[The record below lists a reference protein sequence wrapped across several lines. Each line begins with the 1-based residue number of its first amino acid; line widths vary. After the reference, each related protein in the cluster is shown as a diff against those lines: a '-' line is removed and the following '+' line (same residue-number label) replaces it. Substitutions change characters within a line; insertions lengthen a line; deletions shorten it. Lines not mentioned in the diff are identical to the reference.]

1 MCLIITIGSNL
12 TDVNECAIN
21 NGGCAGTCV
30 NLIGGYECQCASG
43 YVLSN
48 NISCTGKNLSY
59 ILVLPFDTSLII
71 DINECSSGMNNCS
84 EVCVNTIGSY
94 YCACN
99 GSHVLNVDGIT
110 CRGKS

>member
-1 MCLIITIGSNL
+1 MIISCEQFKLCFKIKYIYLYMYGHHTDYKTSCISLTAQMCLIITIGSNL

-59 ILVLPFDTSLII
+59 ILVLPFDTII
-71 DINECSSGMNNCS
+71 
-84 EVCVNTIGSY
+84 
-94 YCACN
+94 
-99 GSHVLNVDGIT
+99 HL
-110 CRGKS
+110 